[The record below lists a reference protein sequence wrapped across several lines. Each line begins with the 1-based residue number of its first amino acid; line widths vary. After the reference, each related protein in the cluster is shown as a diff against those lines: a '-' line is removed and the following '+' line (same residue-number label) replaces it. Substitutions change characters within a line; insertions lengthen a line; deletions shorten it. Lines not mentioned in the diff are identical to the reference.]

1 MFHMLTVGFFIL
13 IITYSS
19 EIISAVADV
28 AQRLSQDVTGIS
40 DYNIPELFVEKMI
53 FLLQALRAANTMD
66 PVSAALASL
75 FSFLGFLMF
84 CASMT
89 LVITLYVRIFSGR
102 NIWIITA
109 GFGA

>member
-1 MFHMLTVGFFIL
+1 MLTVGFFIL

-40 DYNIPELFVEKMI
+40 DYNIPELFDEKMI

-66 PVSAALASL
+66 Q
-75 FSFLGFLMF
+75 
-84 CASMT
+84 
-89 LVITLYVRIFSGR
+89 
-102 NIWIITA
+102 
-109 GFGA
+109 